1 MLRKG
6 LIACAIATMLTAGVG
21 LAKVRVYVGT
31 APPAAVVET
40 APPSPGYGY
49 VWTPGYYNY
58 NGGSY
63 AWTNGQWMRAPHGRH
78 HYVGGTWVRSHRGY
92 YYRDGYWRR

>member
-40 APPSPGYGY
+40 MPPSPGAGY
-49 VWTPGYYNY
+49 VWTPGYYNW

-63 AWTNGQWMRAPHGRH
+63 AW
-78 HYVGGTWVRSHRGY
+78 VGGRWVTPPRGHHGY
-92 YYRDGYWRR
+92 ESGRWQRDKKGWYYRDGTWR